1 MAKQVSNLQDVFLN
15 NARKE
20 RIEITIFLVNGVP
33 IKGRVLSFDNF
44 TILMEV
50 DKKQN
55 LIYKHAVSTMVPL
68 KPIPYRDENEAKA
81 EEVHA

>member
-1 MAKQVSNLQDVFLN
+1 MAVQYNNLQDHFLN
-15 NARKE
+15 TARKDK
-20 RIEITIFLVNGVP
+20 IDINIYLINGVP

-50 DKKQN
+50 EKRQN

-68 KPIPYRDENEAKA
+68 RPIPYKEEEAK
-81 EEVHA
+81 

>member
-1 MAKQVSNLQDVFLN
+1 MQKPINNLQDVYIN

-20 RIEITIFLVNGVP
+20 KVDITVFLMNGVP
-33 IKGRVLSFDNF
+33 IKGKILSFDNF

-55 LIYKHAVSTMVPL
+55 LIYKHAVSTIVPI
-68 KPIPYRDENEAKA
+68 KPIPYSEV
-81 EEVHA
+81 EEK